1 MGRAKGVNPKAAAG
15 NEKKAA
21 NEAVKAAKSAAE
33 REKSE
38 DQDWSQGTNNR
49 RASKM
54 EGEAAKADEAA
65 RKRRE
70 KDALLAEE
78 EAALGSGGKAKKTPT
93 LSTKKNKKKGDL
105 AFLEDAL
112 VSSADKKLK
121 AKKAAERAKQEKI
134 AQEQAKKKAEE
145 KPMDPLMANTEQ
157 MIAGTMDDLVG
168 RKANKALE
176 AENSATGIDAS
187 LASLNVSVPGGGA
200 APLSAKALHKAFEER
215 MLPEM
220 KQDYPN
226 MKLSQYKDKIFQL
239 WKKSPENPANH
250 VM

>member
-15 NEKKAA
+15 NDRKAA
-21 NEAVKAAKSAAE
+21 NEAVKHAKAAAE
-33 REKSE
+33 REKE
-38 DQDWSQGTNNR
+38 AEQDWSKGTNSKK
-49 RASKM
+49 ASKM
-54 EGEAAKADEAA
+54 EGDAAKADEAA

-70 KDALLAEE
+70 KEALIAEE
-78 EAALGSGGKAKKTPT
+78 EAALGSGGKIKKTPT

-105 AFLEDAL
+105 ALLEDAL

-121 AKKAAERAKQEKI
+121 AKKAAEKAKQDKL

-145 KPMDPLMANTEQ
+145 KPMDPLLANTEQ
-157 MIAGTMDDLVG
+157 MINGTADNLVG
-168 RKANKALE
+168 RAANKALD
-176 AENSATGIDAS
+176 AENAATGIDAS
-187 LASLNVSVPGGGA
+187 LASLHVSVPGGA

-226 MKLSQYKDKIFQL
+226 MKLSQYKDKVFQL
-239 WKKSPENPANH
+239 WKKSPENPANQ